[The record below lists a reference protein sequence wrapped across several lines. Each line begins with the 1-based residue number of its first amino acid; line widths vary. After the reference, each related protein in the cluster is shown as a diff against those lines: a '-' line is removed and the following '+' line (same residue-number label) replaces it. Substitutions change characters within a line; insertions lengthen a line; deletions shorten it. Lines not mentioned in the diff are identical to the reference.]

1 MKRSI
6 ALMKEYPELTMSE
19 IAMNLGF
26 ADESHFCKVFKQIYG
41 ISPTT
46 YKITY
51 LDEDEIP
58 DIVFCPVSENDV
70 VWPVDKLEWKNT

>member
-1 MKRSI
+1 
-6 ALMKEYPELTMSE
+6 
-19 IAMNLGF
+19 MNR
-26 ADESHFCKVFKQIYG
+26 FCKVFKQIYG